1 MRELVNRYEE
11 QAVLLKGAK
20 EDNAAAAAQSALRV
34 AGASSWTWA
43 RAAAGRRAERGASPS
58 AGSAAPSVRSQETKD
73 TAMTFSAL
81 TEDSHDE
88 RQLCSLPTSLG
99 TRSGSPLASSSGSTS
114 APPGR
119 RQGTTP

>member
-73 TAMTFSAL
+73 TTTTFSAL

-88 RQLCSLPTSLG
+88 R
-99 TRSGSPLASSSGSTS
+99 
-114 APPGR
+114 
-119 RQGTTP
+119 